1 MTSFFIILSIII
13 FIVVA
18 IILWRWYRHHRHQRQ
33 MAARKDKHT
42 KIATPS
48 LEEESSGP
56 LASSDQ
62 PDTLFAP
69 PVVNDAVTINLI
81 TPIMA
86 TELEE
91 SISTP
96 SSSRFPKMAHLS
108 TVDSIDLTNTD
119 SKFRPARV
127 TMDEENSKPLTAK
140 LREVSVNLA
149 AGLSS
154 ISLKKRRL
162 PSREEDSVNISS
174 KRRGATRLKDIS
186 KNLSED
192 SSQELFADNKRRS
205 EFSEKFSKTTLPE
218 DNPEDNSAVL
228 ALQKR
233 GGNPWFSNEPVE
245 EEDFSITLSQRTER
259 MKANEVTTS
268 SSLKRQPLKTEAES
282 EVALKPPELILA
294 LYVISQ
300 HGGFLGPDLFDVL
313 GELGLNYGE
322 KNIFHHYGVGEIKVK
337 NPIFSIAN
345 MLEPGMFDPQ
355 RITQF
360 TTPGLALFMRVPG
373 PFGGRVAFELMLKT
387 AQRIAESLEGELR
400 NEKHQPLAPQVIYAI
415 RERIANFERRDSH
428 LALRKRFL

>member
-18 IILWRWYRHHRHQRQ
+18 IILWRWYRHHRHKRQ
-33 MAARKDKHT
+33 MAARKEKIT

-48 LEEESSGP
+48 PEEESSGP

-62 PDTLFAP
+62 PETLFAP

-81 TPIMA
+81 TPVVA
-86 TELEE
+86 TEFEE
-91 SISTP
+91 NISIP
-96 SSSRFPKMAHLS
+96 SSSRFPKTAHLS
-108 TVDSIDLTNTD
+108 TVDSIDLTDTD
-119 SKFRPARV
+119 SKFRPAGV
-127 TMDEENSKPLTAK
+127 TTEEENSKPLTAK
-140 LREVSVNLA
+140 LREVSINLA

-162 PSREEDSVNISS
+162 PSNEEDLVNTLS
-174 KRRGATRLKDIS
+174 KKRGATRLKDIS
-186 KNLSED
+186 KNISED

-205 EFSEKFSKTTLPE
+205 EFSKNFSKTTLPE

-233 GGNPWFSNEPVE
+233 GGNPWFSHESE

-259 MKANEVTTS
+259 VEADEVTIS
-268 SSLKRQPLKTEAES
+268 PSVKRHPLKTEAES

-300 HGGFLGPDLFDVL
+300 HGGFRGPDIFDVL
-313 GELGLNYGE
+313 RELGLNYGE
-322 KNIFHHYGVGEIKVK
+322 KKIFHHYGVGEIKVK

-345 MLEPGMFDPQ
+345 MLEPGMFEPQ

-360 TTPGLALFMRVPG
+360 TTPGLVLFMRVPG
-373 PFGGRVAFELMLKT
+373 PFGGRVAFELMLNT

-400 NEKHQPLAPQVIYAI
+400 NDKHQPLAPQAIYAI